1 MSFVFIRNG
10 VKSLLSRS
18 PLQTHS
24 IIDHRLAF
32 REATTMVSNQQSR
45 AYTGFRLPSVFG
57 RLKEP
62 ATISRSRSYCTS
74 SSSSSRNGFVGW
86 YLGVIKSHP
95 LITKA
100 ITSGVIYTA
109 ADCTSQALTL
119 KPSDSFDLVRTMR
132 MAGYGML
139 IVGPSLHY
147 WFNFVSRILPY
158 RDTVSTVKKI
168 LMGQLLYGPV
178 INVTFYSVNAKLQGE
193 SGSEIVARLK
203 RDLLPTLKNNAIYWP
218 LCDFVTFKFVPVHLQ
233 PLTNNAFA
241 YLWTIYL
248 TYMASL
254 TKVDSVEALAD

>member
-1 MSFVFIRNG
+1 MIRNG
-10 VKSLLSRS
+10 IKSLLSR
-18 PLQTHS
+18 PQLQTHS
-24 IIDHRLAF
+24 ITDHRFAF
-32 REATTMVSNQQSR
+32 REATTMVQNQQSR
-45 AYTGFRLPSVFG
+45 ACTGFRLPSVF
-57 RLKEP
+57 
-62 ATISRSRSYCTS
+62 ATISRSRSYCS
-74 SSSSSRNGFVGW
+74 SSSSSSSSPRNGFVGW

-100 ITSGVIYTA
+100 VTSGVIYTA

-158 RDTVSTVKKI
+158 RDTISTVKKI
-168 LMGQLLYGPV
+168 LLGQLVYGPA
-178 INVTFYSVNAKLQGE
+178 INVTFYS
-193 SGSEIVARLK
+193 
-203 RDLLPTLKNNAIYWP
+203 
-218 LCDFVTFKFVPVHLQ
+218 

-254 TKVDSVEALAD
+254 AKVDSVEALAD